1 MLLIPK
7 MNRVKSESDK
17 LENSRKLGKWVEH
30 YVIIHWIFAKIDMTS
45 DVFGDMCIVKF
56 VFLTR
61 ICENI
66 RDFSSCMMFEIPI

>member
-30 YVIIHWIFAKIDMTS
+30 YVIIHWIFAKIDMRS

-61 ICENI
+61 ISESI
-66 RDFSSCMMFEIPI
+66 RDFSSCMMFEISI